1 MVIRQPVD
9 GAIFQSFADEAPR
22 RRMSRGMS
30 IAIGAS
36 LVAHVVVGIYLYN
49 AAFNAPKAQPQD
61 TERDPPMLWLTP
73 TKPPKPLTPPPP
85 TSPPIH
91 RPAFTA
97 QEPQQT
103 LPVDPPQATKTVVV
117 STDPPKTL
125 DGSQT
130 QVIETPKAT
139 PKTVTR
145 PTWLSI
151 PDPSQMSRLYPEPAQ
166 RAGVSG
172 TAIISCTVAT
182 NGSVAGC
189 VVVKETPGEYGFGA
203 AALKLSRYFRMKP
216 QMEDGQP
223 VGGATVQIP
232 LRFQAAT
239 D

>member
-49 AAFNAPKAQPQD
+49 AAFNVPKSQSPD
-61 TERDPPMLWLTP
+61 TDHEPPMVWYKKETPPKLPTP
-73 TKPPKPLTPPPP
+73 TT
-85 TSPPIH
+85 TSPPVHHPI
-91 RPAFTA
+91 FTA
-97 QEPQQT
+97 QEPKQT
-103 LPVDPPQATKTVVV
+103 LPVDPPPVPKTIVV

-166 RAGVSG
+166 RARVSG

-189 VVVKETPGEYGFGA
+189 VVVKETPGDYGFGA
-203 AALKLSRYFRMKP
+203 AAIKLSKYFRMKP